1 MGNIQE
7 AEITTKGIQKALN
20 KYTPERAISEYVWN
34 GFDADAS
41 IVEIHF
47 HENSLNAIDTIS
59 IIDNG
64 IGIDYTKLNEKFK
77 RVFESSKGL
86 KSSDGH
92 KLKGKN
98 GYGRFTFFKLAT
110 DAKWNTCFSVDSKQY
125 EYSINIASESLRR
138 YESSEPVEVSK
149 NTGTE
154 VVLKNVNIKKES
166 KNFINDVKKYLI
178 ADFSWFLALNPSK
191 HIFIDGD
198 ELSIAGYIGEHEQWE
213 ISINEK
219 VFKADYFRWNG
230 KLNEEYSKFYYLS
243 LSSNLV
249 HEETTKLNKKG
260 DNFWHTVI
268 VKDSFYDD
276 VILENFENGS
286 LFKDENKLK
295 IHKTLENEL
304 NNKLKEK
311 RRPFLHAKAVQYIE
325 KCQKDK
331 TFPEFGNNQ
340 WDNAR
345 KKSLENLVTEFF
357 EIEPQIFIT
366 LTKKQQKVLLALLN
380 LVMDNDVRDDLFKIL
395 DSVVELEDDDRKVF
409 ASILERTKLEH
420 IISLAN
426 LIKDR
431 LDTLENLKQLVFNH
445 ELKAT
450 ERLHLQKFIENHY
463 WIFGEEYRLVCA
475 EEVKFEEAL
484 RRYKYILHG
493 VDEKEFIAHPDK
505 YKEMDLF
512 ITGTEF
518 RNDYPQNIVIE
529 IKNPTTIK
537 KLTDTELS
545 QIKRYI
551 TVIRSVDE
559 FNSLSAEWTFILVG
573 QDYDDMVKMSI
584 QNKRT
589 GLAVEQ
595 DNFKLYVKKWSDI
608 IHDVEAR
615 LHYLEEKLKLQ
626 KQSLLENPSLN
637 TIMDE
642 IQSRDNSAI
651 MPAEMEVSETSLD

>member
-1 MGNIQE
+1 MANIQE
-7 AEITTKGIQKALN
+7 AEITTTGIKKSL
-20 KYTPERAISEYVWN
+20 KKFTPERAISEYVWN

-41 IVEIHF
+41 SVEIHF
-47 HENSLNAIDTIS
+47 HENSLGAIDSIS
-59 IIDNG
+59 IVDNG

-77 RVFESSKGL
+77 KVFESSKGL

-110 DAKWNTCFSVDSKQY
+110 DAKWNTCYSDGEKNY
-125 EYSINIASESLRR
+125 KYSITITAESLKR
-138 YESSEPVEVSK
+138 YESSEPSESPE

-154 VVLKNVNIKKES
+154 VFLNNINVGKVS
-166 KNFINDVKKYLI
+166 KNFINDVKKYLVS
-178 ADFSWFLALNPSK
+178 DFSWFLALNPSK
-191 HIFIDGD
+191 RIFIDGE
-198 ELSIAGYIGEHEQWE
+198 ELSITGYIGEHEQWE
-213 ISINEK
+213 ILINEK

-243 LSSNLV
+243 LSNNLV
-249 HEETTKLNKKG
+249 YEETTKLNKKG
-260 DNFWHTVI
+260 DEFWHTVI
-268 VKDSFYDD
+268 VKDSFYND
-276 VILENFENGS
+276 VISEDFEAGS
-286 LFKDENKLK
+286 LFVDEKKIK
-295 IHKTLENEL
+295 IHKDLKNEL
-304 NNKLKEK
+304 NDRLKEK

-340 WDNAR
+340 WDNVR
-345 KKSLENLVTEFF
+345 KNELESLIIEFY
-357 EIEPQIFIT
+357 EVEPQIFNS
-366 LTKKQQKVLLALLN
+366 LSKNQQRVFLALLN
-380 LVMDNDVRDDLFKIL
+380 LIMDTEARDDLFKIL

-420 IISLAN
+420 IINLTN

-431 LDTLENLKQLVFNH
+431 LDTLENLKHLVFKH

-493 VDEKEFIAHPDK
+493 VDENEFIAHPDK

-512 ITGTEF
+512 ITGTEY
-518 RNDYPQNIVIE
+518 RNDYPQNIVVE
-529 IKNPTTIK
+529 IKNPTSIK

-545 QIKRYI
+545 QIKKYI
-551 TVIRSVDE
+551 SVIRSVDQ
-559 FNSLSAEWTFILVG
+559 FNSLSAEWIFILVG
-573 QDYDDMVKMSI
+573 QDYDDMVKMAI

-595 DNFKLYVKKWSDI
+595 ENFKLYIKKWSDI

-626 KQSLLENPSLN
+626 QQHLLENPTLN
-637 TIMDE
+637 TVMEE
-642 IQSRDNSAI
+642 IQDSNNSAK
-651 MPAEMEVSETSLD
+651 MPAEIII

>member
-20 KYTPERAISEYVWN
+20 KYTPERVISEYVWN

-154 VVLKNVNIKKES
+154 VVLQNVNIKKES

-213 ISINEK
+213 ISINDK

-431 LDTLENLKQLVFNH
+431 LDILENLKQLVFNH

-637 TIMDE
+637 TIMNE

>member
-154 VVLKNVNIKKES
+154 VVLQNVNIKKES

-198 ELSIAGYIGEHEQWE
+198 ELSITGYIGEHEQWE
-213 ISINEK
+213 IAINEK
-219 VFKADYFRWNG
+219 VFQADYFRWNG

-243 LSSNLV
+243 LSNNLV

-276 VILENFENGS
+276 VILETFENGS
-286 LFKDENKLK
+286 LFKDEIKLK
-295 IHKTLENEL
+295 IHKKLENEL

-345 KKSLENLVTEFF
+345 KKSLEDLVTEFF

-366 LTKKQQKVLLALLN
+366 LTKKQQKILLALLN
-380 LVMDNDVRDDLFKIL
+380 LVMDKDAKDDLFKIL
-395 DSVVELEDDDRKVF
+395 DSIVELEDDDRKVF

-420 IISLAN
+420 IINLTN

-431 LDTLENLKQLVFNH
+431 IDTLENLKQLVFNH

-493 VDEKEFIAHPDK
+493 VDEKEFIEHPDK

-595 DNFKLYVKKWSDI
+595 DNFKFYVKKWSDI

-626 KQSLLENPSLN
+626 KQNLLENPSLN

>member
-64 IGIDYTKLNEKFK
+64 IGIDYTQLNEKFK

-154 VVLKNVNIKKES
+154 VVLQNVNIKKES

-191 HIFIDGD
+191 HIYIDGD

-431 LDTLENLKQLVFNH
+431 LDILENLKQLVFNH

>member
-7 AEITTKGIQKALN
+7 AEITTKGIQKTLN

-41 IVEIHF
+41 IVQIHF
-47 HENSLNAIDTIS
+47 HRNSLTAIDTIS

-64 IGIDYTKLNEKFK
+64 IGIEYTKLNEKFK
-77 RVFESSKGL
+77 KVFESSKGL

-110 DAKWNTCFSVDSKQY
+110 DAKWNTCFSVDAKRY

-154 VVLKNVNIKKES
+154 VVLQNVNIKKES

-198 ELSIAGYIGEHEQWE
+198 ELSITGYIGEHEQWE
-213 ISINEK
+213 IAINEK
-219 VFKADYFRWNG
+219 VFQADYFRWNG

-243 LSSNLV
+243 LSNNLI

-286 LFKDENKLK
+286 LFKDESKLK
-295 IHKTLENEL
+295 IHKKLENEL

-345 KKSLENLVTEFF
+345 KKSLEDLVTEFF

-366 LTKKQQKVLLALLN
+366 LTKKQQKILLALLN
-380 LVMDNDVRDDLFKIL
+380 LVMDKDAKDDLFKIL
-395 DSVVELEDDDRKVF
+395 DSIVELEDDDRKVF

-420 IISLAN
+420 IINLTN

-431 LDTLENLKQLVFNH
+431 IDTLENLKQLVFNH

-493 VDEKEFIAHPDK
+493 VDEKEFIEHPDK

-595 DNFKLYVKKWSDI
+595 ENFKLYVKKWSDI

-626 KQSLLENPSLN
+626 KQGLLENPNLN
-637 TIMDE
+637 TIMDK
-642 IQSRDNSAI
+642 IQSSDNSAI
-651 MPAEMEVSETSLD
+651 MPAEIEVS

>member
-154 VVLKNVNIKKES
+154 VVLQNVNIKKES

-431 LDTLENLKQLVFNH
+431 LDILENLKQLVFNH